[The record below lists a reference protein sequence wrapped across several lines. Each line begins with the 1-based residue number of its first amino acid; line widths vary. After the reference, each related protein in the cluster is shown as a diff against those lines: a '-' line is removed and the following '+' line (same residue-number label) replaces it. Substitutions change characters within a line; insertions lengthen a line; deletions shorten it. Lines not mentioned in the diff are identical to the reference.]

1 MLTFH
6 ILIVRI
12 MSKRDSR
19 RILTPSMQAPVGLA
33 RRFYQIALGVLAEVH
48 ADNDLRALEF
58 GVMIHLHDTPGIDQN
73 TLVERMALDRTS
85 VSAMVYRLEQLG
97 LIERSVNGADRRA
110 RVLRLSATGKALHDR
125 QLPTALAAQQRILAV
140 LKPAERRALINMLV
154 RVIEANQSYV
164 RPGAGRRKPV
174 TKNRDVPGT
183 ASRH

>member
-1 MLTFH
+1 
-6 ILIVRI
+6 
-12 MSKRDSR
+12 MSKRNPRSV
-19 RILTPSMQAPVGLA
+19 LTPSMQAPVGLA
-33 RRFYQIALGVLAEVH
+33 RRLYQIALGALAEVH

-110 RVLRLSATGKALHDR
+110 RVLRLSAAGKALHDR
-125 QLPTALAAQQRILAV
+125 QLPKALAAQERILAV
-140 LKPAERRALINMLV
+140 LKPAERRALIAMLV

-174 TKNRDVPGT
+174 RKNRDIPVTG
-183 ASRH
+183 SRH

>member
-1 MLTFH
+1 
-6 ILIVRI
+6 
-12 MSKRDSR
+12 MSKRNQR
-19 RILTPSMQAPVGLA
+19 PVLTPSMHAPISLA

-58 GVMIHLHDTPGIDQN
+58 GVMIHLHDMPGIDQN

-110 RVLRLSATGKALHDR
+110 RVLRLSAAGKALHDR
-125 QLPTALAAQQRILAV
+125 QLPKALAAQDRILAV
-140 LKPAERRALINMLV
+140 LTPAERQSLIDLLV
-154 RVIEANQSYV
+154 RVIEANHSHV

-174 TKNRDVPGT
+174 RR
-183 ASRH
+183 SRAAPAAGRRP